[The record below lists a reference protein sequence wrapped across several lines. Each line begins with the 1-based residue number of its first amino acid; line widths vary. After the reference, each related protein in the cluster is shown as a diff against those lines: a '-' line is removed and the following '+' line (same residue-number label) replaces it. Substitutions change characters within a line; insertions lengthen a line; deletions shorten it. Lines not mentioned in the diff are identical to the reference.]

1 MKKIIA
7 IILALVLVAAF
18 AACKKGETPATTG
31 SKDTTP
37 ATESKSNETAA
48 PAPGTTEENK
58 DTQTEE
64 PNIPD
69 TDDPWWGGGEE
80 DPEIITL
87 LIDTYEVGE
96 SIDEEHWS
104 TKAQNDGQLPTI
116 QQEAD
121 GNKYV
126 NFRNDDLSG
135 TEHDCRIDFDEST
148 TSLFGDKY
156 TVEFRLRFHKYE
168 GYEYSADDVLF
179 EIQPKGILAD
189 GTSGWKGNCRTIRF
203 FAGGTMQSMGST
215 QAYKFPFE
223 EWFTISISYNFE
235 DDEVK
240 IYYNGTLVI
249 ESQINVEYP
258 DGLLGHAYFL
268 FGQADMK
275 AFPFNFDADDIIVH
289 KGLDILA
296 EKGDLDLIIGEF
308 QTHTPES
315 EAPDT
320 GAAE

>member
-7 IILALVLVAAF
+7 IILALVMVAAF

-69 TDDPWWGGGEE
+69 TDDPWWGGNE

-96 SIDEEHWS
+96 TIDEEHWG
-104 TKAQNDGQLPTI
+104 TVAQNDGQLPTI
-116 QQEAD
+116 QQEAN

-135 TEHDCRIDFDEST
+135 TEHDCRIDFNEST

-156 TVEFRLRFHKYE
+156 TVEFKLRFHKYE
-168 GYEYSADDVLF
+168 GYEYGADDVLF

-215 QAYKFPFE
+215 QAYKYNFD